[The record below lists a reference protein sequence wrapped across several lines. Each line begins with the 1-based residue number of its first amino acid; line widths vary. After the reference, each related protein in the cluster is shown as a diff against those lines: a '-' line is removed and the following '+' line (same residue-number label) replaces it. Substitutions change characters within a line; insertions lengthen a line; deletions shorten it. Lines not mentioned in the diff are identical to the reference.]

1 MVAGLA
7 YYLALKRAPERVQ
20 MLKSMYEEEF
30 QRAADE
36 DEDRVPLKLQPSVSY
51 LRVN

>member
-7 YYLALKRAPERVQ
+7 YYIAMKRSPDRLQ
-20 MLKSMYEEEF
+20 LLKSVYEEEF

-36 DEDRVPLKLQPSVSY
+36 DEDRVPLKLQPSIKY
-51 LRVN
+51 LRV